1 MAANDEYVNSEG
13 LNVKRKEHPTERRL
27 KPVACEHQE
36 RGGTSQNSYMLD
48 SVAQIVSAKQAPI
61 KKVVEMTPPRPR
73 QKIVHINDIFE
84 SDEESVASHD
94 RDDGGRMKSVRS
106 EVRGMMQKENS
117 TPKKKSKDPNRF
129 MSDLDARLTKIE
141 SVTTMDVE
149 SQERMDHP
157 QQKKSTGTGSASQ
170 YGEHQPLNLLQ
181 SFVNKPKNMD
191 WIRDMTPKKLQESVS
206 QIIPG
211 LKQNVSATASNERQP
226 LCEINDDDDY
236 DDDGNKVSN
245 VQSSAIIGD
254 SESEELKRIRQKMNA
269 GAFDSILNVLDKNRH
284 YLLVSITFLITIW
297 FYFGSGKET
306 DENIRER

>member
-13 LNVKRKEHPTERRL
+13 LNVKRKEHPTEKRL

-48 SVAQIVSAKQAPI
+48 SVAQIVSAKQSPI

-94 RDDGGRMKSVRS
+94 RDNGVRMKSVRS
-106 EVRGMMQKENS
+106 EVRGIMMQKENPI
-117 TPKKKSKDPNRF
+117 PKKKSKDPNRF

-141 SVTTMDVE
+141 IGTTMDVE
-149 SQERMDHP
+149 SQESTDRP
-157 QQKKSTGTGSASQ
+157 QQKKSTGIGSASQ
-170 YGEHQPLNLLQ
+170 HGEHHQPLNLLQ
-181 SFVNKPKNMD
+181 SFVNKPKKMD

-226 LCEINDDDDY
+226 LCEINDDDD
-236 DDDGNKVSN
+236 DDYGNKVSN
-245 VQSSAIIGD
+245 VQSSTIIGD

-306 DENIRER
+306 DENIR